1 MISPI
6 RTARELR
13 RQMTREEI
21 MLWQELRSRRFK
33 GFKFRRQHP
42 VVYEEIDHRKYFYV
56 ADFYCATHK
65 VVIELDGKQHEF
77 EEQKDYD
84 EARDKLMGEMGM
96 KILRIQNDE
105 LRKIDEVLNKI
116 ENFLTK

>member
-13 RQMTREEI
+13 RQMTWEEV

-42 VVYEEIDHRKYFYV
+42 VVYEKINHRKYFYV
-56 ADFYCATHK
+56 ADFYCASHK
-65 VVIELDGKQHEF
+65 AVIELDGKIHEF
-77 EEQKDYD
+77 EEQKEYD
-84 EARDKLMGEMGM
+84 KARDKLMGEMGI
-96 KILRIQNDE
+96 KILRIQNHE
-105 LRKIDEVLNKI
+105 LNRMDQVLDKI
-116 ENFLTK
+116 ENFLIQ